1 MSAPANFD
9 RLARCYRALEFLAF
23 GRDLERARF
32 CLLDRL
38 AGCESI
44 LVLGE
49 GDGRCLA
56 QLIRAAPRA
65 RIHCLDGSAAML
77 ARARARIAGSGAEAR
92 VTFAQADLRTEEF
105 PAQRYD
111 AVVTLF
117 FLDCFDAGT
126 ASAIVA
132 RIAPALQSGACWLF
146 ADFAIPPRGYRR
158 LRARVWLALLYEF
171 FRWETGLGT
180 RELPPSESLIRSAG
194 FAPLETREHQL
205 GLIRTVFF
213 RQPGSG
219 SRRT

>member
-9 RLARCYRALEFLAF
+9 RLARIYRALEFVAF

-56 QLIRAAPRA
+56 RLVHAAPRA

-77 ARARARIAGSGAEAR
+77 ARARERLAGSGAEAR
-92 VTFAQADLRTEEF
+92 VTFTQADLRTEEF
-105 PAQRYD
+105 PAQACD

-117 FLDCFDAGT
+117 FLDCFDAATT
-126 ASAIVA
+126 AAIVA
-132 RIAPALQSGACWLF
+132 RVARALRPGARWLF

-158 LRARVWLALLYEF
+158 WRARLWLTLLYGF

-180 RELPPSESLIRSAG
+180 RALPPSESLIRSAG
-194 FAPLETREHQL
+194 FVPVETRERQL

-213 RQPGSG
+213 SQPGRGSG
-219 SRRT
+219 KI

>member
-9 RLARCYRALEFLAF
+9 RLARIYRALEFLAF

-56 QLIRAAPRA
+56 RLVHAAPRA
-65 RIHCLDGSAAML
+65 RLHCFDGSAAML
-77 ARARARIAGSGAEAR
+77 ARARARIAGAEAGRR
-92 VTFAQADLRTEEF
+92 VTFTQADLRTTEF
-105 PAQRYD
+105 TAQGYD

-117 FLDCFDAGT
+117 FLDCFDAAT
-126 ASAIVA
+126 TSALVG
-132 RIAPALQSGACWLF
+132 RVTRALRPDAGWLF
-146 ADFAIPPRGYRR
+146 ADFAVPPRGYPR
-158 LRARVWLALLYEF
+158 LRARLWLALLYGF
-171 FRWETGLGT
+171 FRWETGLGA
-180 RELPPSESLIRSAG
+180 RELPPSEALIRAAG
-194 FAPLETREHQL
+194 FTAVETREHQL

-213 RQPGSG
+213 SRPGSG
-219 SRRT
+219 T